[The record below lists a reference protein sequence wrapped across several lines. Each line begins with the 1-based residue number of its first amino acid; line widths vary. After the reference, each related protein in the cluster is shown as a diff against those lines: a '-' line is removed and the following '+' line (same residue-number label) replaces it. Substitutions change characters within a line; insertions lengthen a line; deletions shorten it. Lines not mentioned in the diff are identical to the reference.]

1 MFTSPSAGEDA
12 AFLRGGEY
20 PDDSVALRAG
30 IVPPPALT
38 CPCVDGRAAL
48 WAPLLAA
55 LWLPL
60 LGCDSGRAPSLR
72 VVSVFLCAWSPIFV
86 LLAELQLRHG
96 RRHSHGAEETPRRPR
111 GSVGVFTSPSTRNW
125 ATRTGMSKPKPGVAS
140 AHASSTPSTT
150 S

>member
-1 MFTSPSAGEDA
+1 MMRCLYALLDLFAMFTSPSAGEDA

-38 CPCVDGRAAL
+38 CPCVAGRAAL

-111 GSVGVFTSPSTRNW
+111 GSVGVFFHVSHLDGWPRPS
-125 ATRTGMSKPKPGVAS
+125 
-140 AHASSTPSTT
+140 
-150 S
+150 